1 MDYLTANG
9 KERMLVFGLLLNL
22 SCYCNSA
29 AELINWI
36 CTKDGMEKEDLNL
49 FSSPHSNQPINAL
62 QRVAKLEAEGERKQT
77 ESFKPAFYVTY
88 RIDSRYIVKVHAD
101 TVEEAKQMAQ
111 SEWETA
117 DFGEAQDIDG
127 EPVIVEDEDGNYVWE
142 K

>member
-1 MDYLTANG
+1 
-9 KERMLVFGLLLNL
+9 
-22 SCYCNSA
+22 
-29 AELINWI
+29 
-36 CTKDGMEKEDLNL
+36 MEKEDLNL

-62 QRVAKLEAEGERKQT
+62 RRVAKLEAEGERKQT

-88 RIDSRYIVKVHAD
+88 RIDARYIVKVHAD

-117 DFGEAQDIDG
+117 DFGEARDIDG

>member
-88 RIDSRYIVKVHAD
+88 RIDARYIVKVHAD

-117 DFGEAQDIDG
+117 DFGEARDIDG